1 MEIINQPGDKEVILY
16 RTSSILYQRWNQ
28 FVINNKYGEV
38 DLFINSNLV
47 GNYKNAISYSIESN
61 EVLQVGSENNNDIGG
76 IAYVYYYESPLSL
89 KQISDNYINK
99 PSF

>member
-1 MEIINQPGDKEVILY
+1 MEIINQPDNKEVVLY

-47 GNYKNAISYSIESN
+47 GNYKNAISYSIPSD
-61 EVLQVGSENNNDIGG
+61 EVLQVGSTENNDIGG
-76 IAYVYYYESPLSL
+76 IADVLYYETPLSL
-89 KQISDNYINK
+89 KEIRDKYINK